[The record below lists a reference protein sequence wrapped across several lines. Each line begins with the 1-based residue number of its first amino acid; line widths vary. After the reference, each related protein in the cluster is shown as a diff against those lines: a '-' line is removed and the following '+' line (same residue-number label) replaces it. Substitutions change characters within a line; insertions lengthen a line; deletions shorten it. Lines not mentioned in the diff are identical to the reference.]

1 MKIVKNSSFLKVS
14 GKMACRFEFSVIFC
28 VFQHQSKFIFDIFR
42 KLYARRGQNFGI
54 FESQKALNHVL
65 TFQNA
70 GARRELSIDVLYVTR
85 ASICVELRPFY
96 CSKRILVPMSYITFF
111 DNLAVLVPYMSYI
124 VYFHKLSNYMGKRQ
138 LRIQE
143 CQFLKSA

>member
-1 MKIVKNSSFLKVS
+1 MFYH
-14 GKMACRFEFSVIFC
+14 EVIF
-28 VFQHQSKFIFDIFR
+28 FARRSSRRGLLGKIFD
-42 KLYARRGQNFGI
+42 KLRIQGRMQI
-54 FESQKALNHVL
+54 FEKKSQKALNHVL
-65 TFQNA
+65 IGQNDRSRCADFA
-70 GARRELSIDVLYVTR
+70 GIFIIEKGAF
-85 ASICVELRPFY
+85 CVELRPFY

-111 DNLAVLVPYMSYI
+111 DNLAVLVPYMSYS

>member
-1 MKIVKNSSFLKVS
+1 MPA
-14 GKMACRFEFSVIFC
+14 GA
-28 VFQHQSKFIFDIFR
+28 KFF
-42 KLYARRGQNFGI
+42 KKS
-54 FESQKALNHVL
+54 ESQKALNHVL

-85 ASICVELRPFY
+85 ASICVELWPFY
-96 CSKRILVPMSYITFF
+96 CSKRILLPMSYITFF

-143 CQFLKSA
+143 CQFLKSAWNLVLIGQNARSRCADFAGIFILEKGVFCVEL